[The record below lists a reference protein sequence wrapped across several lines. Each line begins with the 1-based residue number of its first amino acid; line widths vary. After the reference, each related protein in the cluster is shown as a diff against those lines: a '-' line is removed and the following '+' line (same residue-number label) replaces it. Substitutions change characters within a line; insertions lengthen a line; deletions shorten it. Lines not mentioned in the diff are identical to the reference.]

1 MLETLQDF
9 GTQIKSVTMGF
20 ESMRDRLE
28 QVETTMSLS
37 MRNLQQDYEVRNMMV
52 SMVMI
57 MF

>member
-1 MLETLQDF
+1 
-9 GTQIKSVTMGF
+9 MGF

-57 MF
+57 ML